1 MSYEAFVKHVNRIIE
16 KAGGGIK
23 VRFSNEP
30 EGGRYIAKFSDG
42 TTITGNG
49 SCLSLSVRWGSGHV
63 AMAAV

>member
-42 TTITGNG
+42 TTITGYE
-49 SCLSLSVRWGSGHV
+49 SCIKLSVRWGSGHV

>member
-1 MSYEAFVKHVNRIIE
+1 MSFEAFVKHVNRIIE

-30 EGGRYIAKFSDG
+30 EDGKYIARCSDG
-42 TTITGNG
+42 TTITGYET
-49 SCLSLSVRWGSGHV
+49 CIKLSVRWGSGHV